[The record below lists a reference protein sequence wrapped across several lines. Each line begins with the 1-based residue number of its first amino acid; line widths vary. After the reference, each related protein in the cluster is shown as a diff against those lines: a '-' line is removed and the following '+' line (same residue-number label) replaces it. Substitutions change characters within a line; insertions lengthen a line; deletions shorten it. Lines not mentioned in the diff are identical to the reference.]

1 MKLHTILGAGG
12 AVGNQLLLV
21 LQKNNERIRLVSRKT
36 KPLADVE
43 AIAANVTNYE
53 QTLHALKGSDVV
65 YLVVGLAY
73 DIRVWRESWPRI
85 MTNVINACKTAGSKL
100 IFFDNVYMYGKV
112 DGAMSEE
119 TPFNPITKKGEIR
132 AAIAT
137 QLLNEIKAGNI
148 QALIARAADFYGP
161 VGFNTSVPNMLVFAN
176 LKKGKRAQWLVNA
189 KVPHSLTYV
198 PDAAQALHILANK
211 EDSFGQTWHIPTANN
226 PLTGEKFIKEAAKDM
241 KAKDGYSI
249 ISKTMMRLVGLFNR
263 PIKESVEMAYQS
275 EFPYLFDSSKF
286 NRTFNFEPT
295 SYHDGIRETAIWTLE
310 QKM

>member
-176 LKKGKRAQWLVNA
+176 LKKGKRAQCLVNA

-211 EDSFGQTWHIPTANN
+211 EDSFGQTWHMPTANN
-226 PLTGEKFIKEAAKDM
+226 PLTGEEFIKEAAKDM